1 MGTWT
6 VGHRAPSQRLGNK
19 AFVLP
24 LGPAVHS
31 GGAGVQENPQQSA
44 EGRQWEGAC
53 GRGGGRAGG
62 TQVEVQAR
70 SRVNPVH
77 PSLGLRR
84 QPDGIVGCPAGSR
97 GRHGQVTAQ
106 EPCSRPGSEGRAGQ
120 ESRWETEVLSGQ
132 AWPALASRS
141 GRYPGRLLSG
151 CGHSGSPPDSAQV
164 ALLSPGK

>member
-1 MGTWT
+1 M
-6 VGHRAPSQRLGNK
+6 
-19 AFVLP
+19 
-24 LGPAVHS
+24 
-31 GGAGVQENPQQSA
+31 
-44 EGRQWEGAC
+44 
-53 GRGGGRAGG
+53 
-62 TQVEVQAR
+62 EVQAR

>member
-44 EGRQWEGAC
+44 EGRS
-53 GRGGGRAGG
+53 GRGPVGEAVGALEGRRWRCRPGAGP
-62 TQVEVQAR
+62 EQAR
-70 SRVNPVH
+70 SRVNPVR

-97 GRHGQVTAQ
+97 GRHGQVTALPQ
-106 EPCSRPGSEGRAGQ
+106 Q
-120 ESRWETEVLSGQ
+120 K
-132 AWPALASRS
+132 ALHA
-141 GRYPGRLLSG
+141 
-151 CGHSGSPPDSAQV
+151 A
-164 ALLSPGK
+164 AKI